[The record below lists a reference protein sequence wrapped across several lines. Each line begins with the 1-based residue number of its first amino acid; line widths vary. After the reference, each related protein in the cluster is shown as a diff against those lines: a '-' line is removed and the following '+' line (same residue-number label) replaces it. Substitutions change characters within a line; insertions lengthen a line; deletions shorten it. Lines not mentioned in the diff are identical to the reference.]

1 MNKLNFNKQL
11 IYKLFLSFALFI
23 LSLVRANA
31 NDVYYEQC
39 SSLNDIVDGQ
49 TYLLVISD
57 GKKHYAVQSNSP
69 NCCPIAMESD
79 NTIKNPVN
87 SIKWIATAGSSE
99 NTFYFQNGTK
109 GLYYKVKDKNTVL
122 STTTTNKSLWYI
134 SKLETKNAFKITFD
148 DKYRSKYI
156 SWSASSTKC
165 FSVYDSRFYNQLE
178 HDAGLVGYSGA
189 FYIYKEVTG
198 PTLSAT
204 VSSIDFVTT
213 EAKPT
218 ETKSFSLSGTKLTSP
233 ATLSI
238 AGDNAD
244 LFSVST
250 SSIEPTDG
258 SIPSTQITV
267 SYNPAS
273 TSTPATH
280 SAILNITST
289 DAAPIAIALK
299 GRVEIDQTVYHN
311 VSWMVN
317 GSPYSAGTP
326 TTTVADGSNVSQ
338 LPTAPANINEYKFVG
353 WTTSQITTN
362 QSTAPSVL
370 FTSAADAPVVTADV
384 VYYAV
389 YASQD
394 GATQWKK
401 LKASEVKEEGVYAL
415 ISEKGYAFTG
425 VISSGKSYISS
436 SQFSFNNLG
445 IANDAPK
452 GICEL
457 TLKKN
462 GNGFS
467 MYNAQKGYLYA
478 KDCSAGSLAWHPT
491 ESSYWYCNNANWC
504 YKENGAY
511 LQYFSST
518 KNDYFNTYSGTKY
531 APVYFAQ
538 KISSASY
545 TTTIASAPSYT
556 AKAISLKAEASKA
569 YWATFSYSEPTFF
582 PKAVAV
588 NAITV
593 ADGRIIADADVFE
606 SSTDVAIGD
615 GTLSGVYVPANTGV
629 LIKSSESNITCYV
642 VANKSVSVIAESRNM
657 LKPAPTNG
665 GVFTSAPDKI
675 YYKLAYDDLFTKKDL
690 GFYYG
695 ADAGGAFYVKAE
707 TAYLAVPID
716 KTEGAKAFVLD
727 DETTAI
733 NGISTRNNQAETVY
747 NLNGQRVASMA
758 KSGLYIVNGKKVVRK

>member
-1 MNKLNFNKQL
+1 MNQFSQNKQL
-11 IYKLFLSFALFI
+11 IYKLFLSFALLI

-39 SSLNDIVDGQ
+39 SSLSDIVDGQ

-57 GKKHYAVQSNSP
+57 GTKHYAVRSNSS
-69 NCCPIAMESD
+69 NCCPIAMGTD
-79 NTIKNPVN
+79 NTIKNPDN
-87 SIKWIATAGSSE
+87 SIKWKATSGSGSSK
-99 NTFYFQNGTK
+99 NAFYFQNGSK
-109 GLYYKVKDKNTVL
+109 GLYYKNKDNNTVL

-134 SKLETKNAFKITFD
+134 SKLDTKNGFKITFD
-148 DKYRSKYI
+148 ATAYKYI
-156 SWSASSTKC
+156 SWKDANT
-165 FSVYDSRFYNQLE
+165 FVVYGSVFYNQLTG
-178 HDAGLVGYSGA
+178 DKGLLSRAGA
-189 FYIYKEVTG
+189 FYIYKEVSG

-204 VSSIDFVTT
+204 VSSLDFVTT

-218 ETKSFSLSGTKLTSP
+218 DTKSFSLSGTELTSP

-238 AGDNAD
+238 TGNDAD

-250 SSIEPTDG
+250 SSIEPKDG

-267 SYNPAS
+267 SYKPAS

-311 VSWMVN
+311 VAWMVN

-326 TTTVADGSNVSQ
+326 TTTVADGSKVSQ

-370 FTSAADAPVVTADV
+370 FTSAADAPEVKADV

-394 GATQWKK
+394 GANQWKR
-401 LKASEVKEEGVYAL
+401 LNASEVKEEGVYTIITSRGFAFSGF
-415 ISEKGYAFTG
+415 IKDGKGYYCKT
-425 VISSGKSYISS
+425 
-436 SQFSFNNLG
+436 QFSFNNLG
-445 IANDAPK
+445 IATSAPEDV
-452 GICEL
+452 CEL

-467 MYNAQKGYLYA
+467 MSNANYGFLYA
-478 KDCSAGSLAWHPT
+478 KSSSRGNLAWHDT
-491 ESSYWYCNNANWC
+491 ETSYWGYTKSNWVYNDC
-504 YKENGAY
+504 GAY
-511 LQYFSST
+511 LRYSGNFA
-518 KNDYFNTYSGTKY
+518 NECFNTYSNNTDSEI
-531 APVYFAQ
+531 YFAQ

-556 AKAISLKAEASKA
+556 AKAITLKAEASKA

-582 PKAVAV
+582 PEAVAV

-593 ADGRIIADADVFE
+593 ADGRIIADAGVFE

-615 GTLSGVYVPANTGV
+615 ETLSGVYVPANTGV

-642 VANKSVSVIAESRNM
+642 VANKSVSAIDELQNM

-675 YYKLAYDDLFTKKDL
+675 YYKFAYDDFFTKKDL

-707 TAYLAVPID
+707 TAYLAVPIT
-716 KTEGAKAFVLD
+716 KAESTKAFVLD

-733 NGISTRNNQAETVY
+733 NGISTRNDQAETVY
-747 NLNGQRVASMA
+747 NLSGQRVASMA
-758 KSGLYIVNGKKVVRK
+758 KPGLYIVNGKKVVRK

>member
-11 IYKLFLSFALFI
+11 IYKLFLSFALLF
-23 LSLVRANA
+23 LSLVRATA

-39 SSLNDIVDGQ
+39 SSLSDIVDGQ

-57 GKKHYAVQSNSP
+57 GKKHYAVQSNST
-69 NCCPIAMESD
+69 NYTAVKMESD
-79 NTIKNPVN
+79 KTILNPAN
-87 SIKWIATAGSSE
+87 SIKWKATAGPRE
-99 NTFYFQNGTK
+99 NTFYFQNGTN
-109 GLYYKVKDKNTVL
+109 GLYNNGSDKKLSTITKDK
-122 STTTTNKSLWYI
+122 SSWYI
-134 SKLETKNAFKITFD
+134 SELDTKNAFEINFD

-165 FSVYDSRFYNQLE
+165 FSVYDSHFYNQLE
-178 HDAGLVGYSGA
+178 HDKGLLGYSGA
-189 FYIYKEVTG
+189 FYIHKEVTG
-198 PTLSAT
+198 PTLSAS
-204 VSSIDFVTT
+204 VSSLDFETT

-218 ETKSFSLSGTKLTSP
+218 DTKSFSLSGTKLTSS
-233 ATLSI
+233 ALLSI
-238 AGDNAD
+238 TGDDAN
-244 LFSVST
+244 LFSVSP

-267 SYNPAS
+267 SYKPAS

-311 VSWMVN
+311 VAWMVN

-326 TTTVADGSNVSQ
+326 TTTVADGSKVSQ
-338 LPTAPANINEYKFVG
+338 LPTVPANINEYKFVG
-353 WTTSQITTN
+353 WTNSQITSN
-362 QSTAPSVL
+362 QSTTPSVL
-370 FTSAADAPVVTADV
+370 FTSAADAPAVTADV

-394 GATQWKK
+394 GANQWKR
-401 LKASEVKEEGVYAL
+401 LNASEVKEEGVYAL
-415 ISEKGYAFTG
+415 VIKNGFAFTG
-425 VISSGKSYISS
+425 VINNNGKSYYSS
-436 SQFSFNNLG
+436 TQFSFNPSG
-445 IANDAPK
+445 IAASAPDD
-452 GICEL
+452 ICEL

-467 MYNAQKGYLYA
+467 MYNAQYGYLYA
-478 KDCSAGSLAWHPT
+478 KACSTGNLDWHAT
-491 ESSYWYCNNANWC
+491 ESSYWYCMNDGWGYKANS
-504 YKENGAY
+504 AY
-511 LQYFSST
+511 LRGYNTVKSG
-518 KNDYFNTYSGTKY
+518 YFNTYGNKSY
-531 APVYFAQ
+531 EDVYFVQ

-545 TTTIASAPSYT
+545 TTTIASAPTYT

-582 PKAVAV
+582 PEAVAV

-606 SSTDVAIGD
+606 SSTDVAIDD

-629 LIKSSESNITCYV
+629 LIKSSQSNITCYV
-642 VANKSVSVIAESRNM
+642 VANKSVSAIDESRNM

-665 GVFTSAPDKI
+665 GVFTSAADKI
-675 YYKLAYDDLFTKKDL
+675 YYKLAYDDYFTQKDL

-695 ADAGGAFYVKAE
+695 ADAGGAFYVKKE
-707 TAYLAVPID
+707 TAYLAVPIA
-716 KTEGAKAFVLD
+716 KTAGAKAFVLD
-727 DETTAI
+727 GETTAI

>member
-1 MNKLNFNKQL
+1 MNKFNLSKQL
-11 IYKLFLSFALFI
+11 IYKLFLSVALLI
-23 LSLVRANA
+23 LSLVSAKA

-39 SSLNDIVDGQ
+39 SSLSDIVDGQ

-57 GKKHYAVQSNSP
+57 GKTHYAVQSNST
-69 NCCPIAMESD
+69 NYTAVKMESD
-79 NTIKNPVN
+79 KSILNPAN
-87 SIKWIATAGSSE
+87 SIKWKATAGPSE
-99 NTFYFQNGTK
+99 NTFYFQNGTN
-109 GLYYKVKDKNTVL
+109 GLYNNGSDKKL
-122 STTTTNKSLWYI
+122 STTTKDKSAWYI
-134 SKLETKNAFKITFD
+134 SKLDTKNAFKISFD
-148 DKYRSKYI
+148 DNYRSKYI

-165 FSVYDSRFYNQLE
+165 FSVYDSHFYNQLE
-178 HDAGLVGYSGA
+178 YDKGLLGYSGA
-189 FYIYKEVTG
+189 FYIYKEVSG
-198 PTLSAT
+198 PTLSAS
-204 VSSIDFVTT
+204 VSSLDFVTT

-218 ETKSFSLSGTKLTSP
+218 DTKSFSLLCTKLTSS

-238 AGDNAD
+238 IGDNAD

-267 SYNPAS
+267 SYNPTS

-299 GRVEIDQTVYHN
+299 GRVVSDQTVYHK
-311 VSWMVN
+311 VSWMVH
-317 GSPYSAGTP
+317 GSLYSAGAP
-326 TTTVADGSNVSQ
+326 TTTVADGSKVSQ

-353 WTTSQITTN
+353 WTNSPITTN
-362 QSTAPSVL
+362 QSIAPSVL
-370 FTSAADAPVVTADV
+370 FTSASGAPAVTADV

-401 LKASEVKEEGVYAL
+401 LSTSEVKEEGVYA
-415 ISEKGYAFTG
+415 IITSRGYTFSGFVKDGKGYYCKT
-425 VISSGKSYISS
+425 
-436 SQFSFNNLG
+436 QFSFNTSG
-445 IANDAPK
+445 IATSAPEDV
-452 GICEL
+452 CEL

-467 MYNAQKGYLYA
+467 MYNANYGFLYA
-478 KDCSAGSLAWHPT
+478 KSSSRGNLAWHDT
-491 ESSYWYCNNANWC
+491 ETSYWSYTNSNWVYNDC
-504 YKENGAY
+504 GAY
-511 LQYFSST
+511 LRYSGNFA
-518 KNDYFNTYSGTKY
+518 NECFNTYSNNTDSEIF
-531 APVYFAQ
+531 FAQ

-545 TTTIASAPSYT
+545 TTTVASAPSYA
-556 AKAISLKAEASKA
+556 AKAILLKAEASNA
-569 YWATFSYSEPTFF
+569 YWATFSCSEPTFF
-582 PKAVAV
+582 PEAIAV

-593 ADGRIIADADVFE
+593 ADGRIIANADIFE

-615 GTLSGVYVPANTGV
+615 GKLSGVYVPANTGV
-629 LIKSSESNITCYV
+629 LIKSAESNITCYV
-642 VANKSVSVIAESRNM
+642 VSNKNVSAIDESQNM
-657 LKPAPTNG
+657 LKPAPANG
-665 GVFTSAPDKI
+665 GVFTSAADNI
-675 YYKLAYDDLFTKKDL
+675 YYKLAYDDFIHKKDL

-695 ADAGGAFYVKAE
+695 ADAGGAFYVKKE
-707 TAYLAVPID
+707 TAYLAVPTA
-716 KTEGAKAFVLD
+716 KAGAAKAFVLD

-758 KSGLYIVNGKKVVRK
+758 KPGLYIVNGKKVVRK

>member
-1 MNKLNFNKQL
+1 MNQFSQNKQL
-11 IYKLFLSFALFI
+11 IYKLFLSFALLI

-39 SSLNDIVDGQ
+39 SSLSDIVDGQ

-69 NCCPIAMESD
+69 NCCSITMESD

-87 SIKWIATAGSSE
+87 SIKWKATAGSGSSK
-99 NTFYFQNGTK
+99 NAFYFMNGTK
-109 GLYYKVKDKNTVL
+109 GLYYKNKDNNTVL

-134 SKLETKNAFKITFD
+134 SKLDTKNAFKITFD
-148 DKYRSKYI
+148 ATAYKYI
-156 SWSASSTKC
+156 SWKDANT
-165 FSVYDSRFYNQLE
+165 FVVYGSVFYNQLTG
-178 HDAGLVGYSGA
+178 DKGLLSRAGA

-198 PTLSAT
+198 PTLSASA
-204 VSSIDFVTT
+204 SSLDFVTT

-218 ETKSFSLSGTKLTSP
+218 DTKSFSLLGTKLTSP

-238 AGDNAD
+238 TGDDAD

-250 SSIEPTDG
+250 SSIEPKDG

-299 GRVEIDQTVYHN
+299 GRVVIDKTVYHN
-311 VSWMVN
+311 VAWMVN

-326 TTTVADGSNVSQ
+326 TTTVADGSKVSQ
-338 LPTAPANINEYKFVG
+338 LPTAPANIDKYKFVG

-370 FTSAADAPVVTADV
+370 FTSAADAPAVTADV

-394 GATQWKK
+394 GANQWKR
-401 LKASEVKEEGVYAL
+401 LNASEVKEEGVYAL
-415 ISEKGYAFTG
+415 VIKNGFAFTG
-425 VISSGKSYISS
+425 VINNNGKSYYSS
-436 SQFSFNNLG
+436 TQFSFNPSG
-445 IANDAPK
+445 IAASAPDD
-452 GICEL
+452 ICEL

-467 MYNAQKGYLYA
+467 MYNAKYGYLYA
-478 KDCSAGSLAWHPT
+478 KACSTGNLAWHKS
-491 ESSYWYCNNANWC
+491 ESSYWYCMNDGWRYKANS
-504 YKENGAY
+504 AY
-511 LQYFSST
+511 LRSYDTVKSG
-518 KNDYFNTYSGTKY
+518 YFNTYGNK
-531 APVYFAQ
+531 ANEDVYFAQ

-556 AKAISLKAEASKA
+556 AKAILLKAEASNA

-593 ADGRIIADADVFE
+593 AEGRIIADADVFE

-615 GTLSGVYVPANTGV
+615 ETVSGVYVPANTGV
-629 LIKSSESNITCYV
+629 LIKSSENNITCYV
-642 VANKSVSVIAESRNM
+642 VANKSVSAIDESRNM

-675 YYKLAYDDLFTKKDL
+675 YYKLAYDDFIHKKDL

-707 TAYLAVPID
+707 TAYLAVPIT
-716 KTEGAKAFVLD
+716 KAESTKAFVLD
-727 DETTAI
+727 GETTAI
-733 NGISTRNNQAETVY
+733 NGISTRNKHAETVY